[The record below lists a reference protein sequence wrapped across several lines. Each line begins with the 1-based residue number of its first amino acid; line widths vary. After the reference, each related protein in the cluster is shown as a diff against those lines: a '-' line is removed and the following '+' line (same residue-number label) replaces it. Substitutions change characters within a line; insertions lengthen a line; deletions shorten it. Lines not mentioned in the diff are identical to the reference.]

1 MQTTYISDLKMKML
15 EYRQKATIAEEHY
28 GDVLDELGDIHQSL
42 EAVYPSDSDVDQYLS
57 VLHRHYANVSILDK
71 KMAQYRLEKGLETPQ
86 PIPISEE
93 TYKNWTLYPYPPN
106 MEILRSSFGLDM
118 AEFLAR
124 VAELRRDIVKHNV
137 NIFQFELEW
146 TMNIKN

>member
-1 MQTTYISDLKMKML
+1 MDSVCSSELKMKML
-15 EYRQKATIAEEHY
+15 EYQQKATNAEEHY

-42 EAVYPSDSDVDQYLS
+42 EAVYPSESNVDQYLS
-57 VLHRHYANVSILDK
+57 VLHRHYANVSMLDEK
-71 KMAQYRLEKGLETPQ
+71 IAQYRLEKGLETPQ

-106 MEILRSSFGLDM
+106 MEILRSCFGLDM

-124 VAELRRDIVKHNV
+124 VAELQRDIVKHNV
-137 NIFQFELEW
+137 NVLQFEIDKAL
-146 TMNIKN
+146 NN